1 MRNYPK
7 MYRRQD
13 VLCSYI
19 FELRNKPFLFK
30 QVKLEGK
37 FNYKPMFRSSI
48 AMLSSGKVLITDRLH
63 SSILAFLLHQ
73 PHVYLDQM
81 YGKISK
87 TRGVA
92 FAASANCVNKTILG
106 FDQAVT
112 IEEAVHKAIIL
123 MHD

>member
-1 MRNYPK
+1 M
-7 MYRRQD
+7 
-13 VLCSYI
+13 
-19 FELRNKPFLFK
+19 
-30 QVKLEGK
+30 KLEGK
-37 FNYKPMFRSSI
+37 FRYKPMFRSSI
-48 AMLSSGKVLITDRLH
+48 AMLSTGRVLITDRLH

-92 FAASANCVNKTILG
+92 FAASANCGNNTILN

-112 IEEAVHKAIIL
+112 IKDAVLKAILL
-123 MHD
+123 MKV